1 MELELR
7 KVDLLIV
14 IFSLEALRSI
24 KFVGE
29 FMFGIFFLSLFL
41 GGGEEGVA
49 ANILQ
54 HFWFLKNLVY
64 SGYNVKMLLH
74 IYLVHAAHV

>member
-24 KFVGE
+24 KIVGE
-29 FMFGIFFLSLFL
+29 FMFGIFFSLFFE
-41 GGGEEGVA
+41 GGGEEEGVTTLLA
-49 ANILQ
+49 FEESRI
-54 HFWFLKNLVY
+54 FWL
-64 SGYNVKMLLH
+64 
-74 IYLVHAAHV
+74 

>member
-24 KFVGE
+24 KIVGE
-29 FMFGIFFLSLFL
+29 FMFGIFFYLFFL
-41 GGGEEGVA
+41 RGGEEGVA
-49 ANILQ
+49 ANI
-54 HFWFLKNLVY
+54 
-64 SGYNVKMLLH
+64 
-74 IYLVHAAHV
+74 

>member
-24 KFVGE
+24 KIVGE
-29 FMFGIFFLSLFL
+29 FMFFIFFLTFFR
-41 GGGEEGVA
+41 GGGGRRE
-49 ANILQ
+49 
-54 HFWFLKNLVY
+54 
-64 SGYNVKMLLH
+64 
-74 IYLVHAAHV
+74 